1 MLLFFKQT
9 VRRLLSSHLF
19 YSRLF
24 IDTKVF
30 PFRNIL
36 ASRNIHKEFR
46 AKFNS
51 IGPVKLTGREKV
63 LCDT

>member
-36 ASRNIHKEFR
+36 ASGNMDKEFR
-46 AKFNS
+46 ANWL
-51 IGPVKLTGREKV
+51 GQADRTGKGV
-63 LCDT
+63 V